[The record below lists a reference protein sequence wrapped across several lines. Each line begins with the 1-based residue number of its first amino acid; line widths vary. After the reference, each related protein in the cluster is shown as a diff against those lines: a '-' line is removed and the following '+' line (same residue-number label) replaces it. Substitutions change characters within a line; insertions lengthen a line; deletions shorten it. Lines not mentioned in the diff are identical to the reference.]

1 MIPGTLKGV
10 VKRMLSP
17 WILSCGSASGIHLT
31 FDDGPHP
38 EYTRPILDA
47 LQRHNAKAT
56 FFMVGLEMERYPD
69 LVGEV
74 LARGHAIGF
83 HSYAHRHPK
92 ELSMDQSVADLRR
105 SRDVA
110 KRFGLRFR
118 YYRPPYGE
126 LSFAE
131 ILWCAWNGVRIV
143 LWSRES
149 RDSFVARPEDL
160 VMWIDGLTTRDGDIL
175 LFHDDTSVTAAALP
189 AVLERLSARGV
200 QLLALEA

>member
-1 MIPGTLKGV
+1 VTLGLLKSV
-10 VKRMLSP
+10 VRRMLNP
-17 WILSCGSASGIHLT
+17 LILTRGSANGIHLT

-38 EYTRPILDA
+38 DHTRPILEA
-47 LQRHNAKAT
+47 LQRQNAKAT
-56 FFMVGLEMERYPD
+56 FFMIGSEMERYPD

-74 LARGHAIGF
+74 LARGHTIGF

-92 ELSMDQSVADLRR
+92 DLSVDQSVADLRQ

-126 LSFAE
+126 LSFAQ
-131 ILWCAWNGVRIV
+131 ILWCAWNGVRVV

-149 RDSFVARPEDL
+149 RDSFVIQPEEL
-160 VMWIDGLTTRDGDIL
+160 VMWIDGLRTRDGDIL
-175 LFHDDTSVTAAALP
+175 LFHDDTSVTAVALP
-189 AVLERLSARGV
+189 VVLERLSARGV
-200 QLLALEA
+200 QFLALEA